1 MTVAAVVLAAGSSR
15 RMGGANKLLADWNG
29 RPLVAHAVAAAFD
42 SVARPVVVVTGHEA
56 ERVEAALAGFD
67 VRFVRNPDFAEGLS
81 ASLKAGLGA
90 VGTECV
96 DGALICLGDMP
107 KVSPATLNRL
117 IETFEAGGKK
127 AICAPAA
134 DGRRGNPVLWP
145 VDLFA
150 ALMVVSGDVGGRD
163 LLACH
168 AERVQPVAADPGE
181 IFTDVDTP
189 AMLTGLRTE

>member
-29 RPLVAHAVAAAFD
+29 RPLVAHAVAA
-42 SVARPVVVVTGHEA
+42 VAASAAKPVLVVTGHEA
-56 ERVEAALAGFD
+56 ARIEAALAGLD
-67 VRFVRNPDFAEGLS
+67 VRFVHNPDFAQGLS

-90 VGTECV
+90 LAAEFV

-107 KVSPATLNRL
+107 KVSTATLNRL

-134 DGRRGNPVLWP
+134 DGQRGNPVLWP

-150 ALMVVSGDVGGRD
+150 ALMAVSGDVGGRA
-163 LLACH
+163 LLARH